1 MPETEVE
8 EFDFRP
14 AWRKADPAIE
24 ADVRAFW
31 NAMRLIPP
39 PEIERRIPELIAVAY
54 VEGKLVAVST
64 AEFSI
69 LPQLRARFAMYR
81 CLVSPEYRRHHLSY
95 RISAYSREVLEQW
108 SLENPGEKV
117 VGMAAIIQAREY
129 KQKQQEAM
137 WPEYGLNLNLIG
149 YNNVGSQVRVAW
161 FKHARVEE
169 AQQFMRIAHTFDDNV
184 PPRR

>member
-1 MPETEVE
+1 MSETD

-14 AWRKADPAIE
+14 AWRRADPKIE
-24 ADVRAFW
+24 NDAREFW
-31 NAMRLIPP
+31 RAMRLIGPAQ
-39 PEIERRIPELIAVAY
+39 IEQRIPELIAAAY
-54 VEGKLVAVST
+54 VDGRLVAVST
-64 AEFSI
+64 AEFNM

-95 RISAYSREVLEQW
+95 RISAYSREVLEEW
-108 SLENPGEKV
+108 SLANPAEKV

-129 KQKQQEAM
+129 KQKQREAM

-161 FKHARVEE
+161 FKHAHVEE
-169 AQQFMRIAHTFDDNV
+169 AQEFMRIAHTFDDDV
-184 PPRR
+184 PR

>member
-1 MPETEVE
+1 MSEID

-14 AWRKADPAIE
+14 AWRRADAQIE
-24 ADVRAFW
+24 NDAREFW
-31 NAMRLIPP
+31 RAMRLIGPAQ
-39 PEIERRIPELIAVAY
+39 IEHRIPELIAAAY
-54 VEGKLVAVST
+54 VEGRLVAVST
-64 AEFSI
+64 AEFNM

-95 RISAYSREVLEQW
+95 RISAYSREVLEEW
-108 SLENPGEKV
+108 SLANPGEKV

-129 KQKQQEAM
+129 KQKQREAM

-161 FKHARVEE
+161 FKHAHVEE
-169 AQQFMRIAHTFDDNV
+169 AQEFMRIAHTFDDDV
-184 PPRR
+184 PPR

>member
-1 MPETEVE
+1 MSETED
-8 EFDFRP
+8 FDFRP
-14 AWRKADPAIE
+14 AWRRADPQIQ
-24 ADVRAFW
+24 ADVREFW
-31 NAMRLIPP
+31 GAMRLIPP
-39 PEIERRIPELIAVAY
+39 AEIERRIHELIAVAY
-54 VEGKLVAVST
+54 VNGKLVAVST
-64 AEFSI
+64 SELNM

-95 RISAYSREVLEQW
+95 RISAYSREVLEAW

-129 KQKQQEAM
+129 KQKQREAM

-161 FKHARVEE
+161 FKHAHVEE
-169 AQQFMRIAHTFDDNV
+169 AQEFMRIAHSFDDDV
-184 PPRR
+184 PRR